1 MLVIINYL
9 IKKFMKFFSLMSM
22 AVMLVGCAEIALDGV
37 KENDGV
43 EEVGL
48 MSVELRYDDQLAKSV
63 TKSVEILEDEVK
75 VNTIGILVFDK
86 STKVLNAFS
95 EIKSMS
101 EKCQM
106 SLPVGEKVV
115 YAVVNGPSLS
125 NVKKIADIDALVD
138 DLRSVDMSAKGLALI
153 GKQDCKVVAG
163 STPTGVSVTV
173 RWLVSRVV
181 LNKVEC
187 NLPVQYGQLT
197 VESVFLGNA
206 YAKQTFAGVMSDAVN
221 VKGLNVVGSAIGI
234 QGVKGECSSY
244 MFRSVGKV
252 AASGKP
258 LEQSYYMYCQPN
270 NTETYTCLYL
280 VAVIEGTQYYYR
292 VPLNKKLQANSSYS
306 VDLKITNIGSL
317 TPPDGDMQKG
327 DIQAVVTVAGWTA
340 GNNYTAEF

>member
-1 MLVIINYL
+1 
-9 IKKFMKFFSLMSM
+9 MKFFSLMSM
-22 AVMLVGCAEIALDGV
+22 AVMLVGCAQIALEGV
-37 KENDGV
+37 NENDEV

-48 MSVELRYDDQLAKSV
+48 MSVELRYDDQLAKSM
-63 TKSVEILEDEVK
+63 TKAVEILDEEVK

-86 STKVLNAFS
+86 STKVLNAYA
-95 EIKSMS
+95 ELASMS

-125 NVKKIADIDALVD
+125 QVKKMTDMDALVD
-138 DLRSVDMSAKGLALI
+138 DLRSVDMSVKGLALV

-163 STPTGVSVTV
+163 TSPTGVSVVV

-187 NLPVQYGQLT
+187 NLPSQYGQLT

-206 YAKQTFAGVMSDAVN
+206 NAKQTFAGSTSDVVN
-221 VKGLNVVGSAIGI
+221 VKGLNASGSAIGSA
-234 QGVKGECSSY
+234 GVKGECSSY
-244 MFRSVGKV
+244 MYRQVGKV
-252 AASGKP
+252 ATSSKP
-258 LEQSYYMYCQPN
+258 LEQAYYMYSQPN
-270 NTETYTCLYL
+270 STEVYTCLYL
-280 VAVIEGTQYYYR
+280 VAQINGIQYYYR

-306 VDLKITNIGSL
+306 VDLRITNIGSL

-327 DIQAVVTVAGWTA
+327 EIQAVVTVAGWTA